1 MKIKS
6 IHIENFRGLVD
17 EYVEFNDSMTV
28 LAGGNGGGKSSLLE
42 AVSIMLSWLPVELS
56 NYTSTPLRIKS
67 SDITFGK
74 KYSRLTMTLTGKR
87 SKDIRLVLSK
97 RARRSSKNSDTD
109 MGEAKKFS
117 SDMRVLLDSPEG
129 ANIEIPVFAH
139 YGTNRNYGGN
149 VSPTPSDTTAR
160 TSIYE
165 HAFSAGTN
173 FQKFAQWIVATIN
186 ARENEIAE
194 ASQLPLKI
202 ANKRRDEINRKY
214 SSILAIKRA
223 LADFGD
229 IFKDVE
235 VRDGKLFITSKNIPA
250 SNLSDGEKTVGALI
264 ADIAMRMAV
273 ANPMMNNPLESEA
286 IVLIDELDL
295 HLHPDWQTAI
305 ADRLPRIFV
314 NAQFIISSHSP
325 TIMAFSKNLYK
336 IRGDGGEQRL
346 EKVEGAF
353 GRNPA
358 DVLSSVLNASREPIT
373 AKKIAKMY
381 DFIDRGNYAGAQKI
395 IDELNLLIP
404 DDPDVVRA
412 EYLVRALNS

>member
-17 EYVEFNDSMTV
+17 EFVEFNDSMTV

-56 NYTSTPLRIKS
+56 NYTSSPLRIKT

-74 KYSRLTMTLTGKR
+74 KYSRLTMTLSSRR

-97 RARRSSKNSDTD
+97 RRHSSKNYDTD
-109 MGEAKKFS
+109 MGGAKKFS
-117 SDMRVLLDSPEG
+117 TDMKVLLDSPEG

-139 YGTNRNYGGN
+139 YGTNRNYGGS

-173 FQKFAQWIVATIN
+173 FQKFAQWIVATIT
-186 ARENEIAE
+186 AREKEMAE

-235 VRDGKLFITSKNIPA
+235 VRNGRLFITSKNIPA

-336 IRGDGGEQRL
+336 IRGDAGEQRL
-346 EKVEGAF
+346 EKVDGAF

-373 AKKIAKMY
+373 AGKIAKMY
-381 DFIDRGNYAGAQKI
+381 DFIDRGNYSAAQKI